1 MVRDNLKKI
10 DLVKKLS
17 NKMGLSQNLSKK
29 IVDDLI
35 KIIIEN
41 IKLDNFHLKN
51 IGSFKIL
58 SKNQRIGRNP
68 ITKKKYII
76 SARKSIKFIASKRII

>member
-10 DLVKKLS
+10 DLAKKLS
-17 NKMGLSQNLSKK
+17 DKMGFSQNLSKK

-41 IKLDNFHLKN
+41 IKLDNFNLKN

-58 SKNQRIGRNP
+58 SKKQRIGRNP